1 MLLNSSRLFQFLVM
15 TSDQQ
20 TLLQMNMMW
29 SALLL
34 IESKYAML

>member
-1 MLLNSSRLFQFLVM
+1 MLLNSSHLFQFLVM

-29 SALLL
+29 SALL
-34 IESKYAML
+34 